1 MSAPSARRR
10 LAERLASA
18 INLVCL
24 LLLLLTMGTVIYALL
39 LRAWYEA
46 SYLAAA
52 VVAIVGAV
60 VVILGL
66 AQQAIAARDRAT
78 WREMAIW
85 QIRSA
90 TRKLEANGI
99 CGADELTELLGTEH
113 TPYYEHLIAT
123 LIEDMGREDRSLA
136 LDDPA

>member
-1 MSAPSARRR
+1 LSAARGQYRPAAL
-10 LAERLASA
+10 LAAA

-24 LLLLLTMGTVIYALL
+24 LLLLLTMGTVIWALL
-39 LRAWYEA
+39 LRAWYET

-52 VVAIVGAV
+52 LVAIAGAV
-60 VVILGL
+60 VVTLGL

-90 TRKLEANGI
+90 TRKLAANGI

-113 TPYYEHLIAT
+113 TPYYEHLIET
-123 LIEDMGREDRSLA
+123 LIDDMGREDRSLA